1 MVLRAVLQRARDQL
15 IAAGIDADE
24 ATLDAELLARHVLG
38 WDRAR
43 LVAQAVEETPPG
55 FDEPYRSVIE
65 RRVRREPVG
74 YILGRQEFWG
84 RDFVVGPGVLIP
96 RPETELLVEEALE
109 WARDHSTAL
118 EIVDVGTGSG
128 CLAVTLALEVPRAAV
143 HATDI
148 SDGALTI
155 ARQNAHRL
163 AARVMF
169 HRGSMM
175 SDIDAPVDAIVSNPP
190 YVTRAAY
197 LTLQPEVR
205 VYEPETAL
213 VGGDDGLD
221 AVRELVQV
229 AADRLKPAG
238 RLLMEIGYDQADA
251 VSRIV
256 ADTERFV
263 LLRIRPDLQGTLRAV
278 VAERRR

>member
-1 MVLRAVLQRARDQL
+1 
-15 IAAGIDADE
+15 
-24 ATLDAELLARHVLG
+24 
-38 WDRAR
+38 
-43 LVAQAVEETPPG
+43 
-55 FDEPYRSVIE
+55 
-65 RRVRREPVG
+65 
-74 YILGRQEFWG
+74 
-84 RDFVVGPGVLIP
+84 
-96 RPETELLVEEALE
+96 
-109 WARDHSTAL
+109 
-118 EIVDVGTGSG
+118 
-128 CLAVTLALEVPRAAV
+128 
-143 HATDI
+143 
-148 SDGALTI
+148 
-155 ARQNAHRL
+155 
-163 AARVMF
+163 MF

-190 YVTRAAY
+190 YVTGAAY
-197 LTLQPEVR
+197 MTLQPEVR

-256 ADTERFV
+256 ADTERLV